1 MFTTL
6 ISTTELADLLQE
18 KSVVLF
24 DCRFDLNEITAGRD
38 AFDAAHIPGALYAHL
53 EDDLSSRVTV
63 SSGRHPLPNVD
74 QFLSWLGNQG
84 VSPDSQVVVY
94 DDMGGAM
101 AARLWWL
108 LKWVGHK
115 AVALLDGGYH
125 KWLRDRLEITAG
137 SPAPMAFEYLA
148 TPDNSLWLT
157 SEQVSDALAS
167 EEILLVDARMRER
180 YRGDEEPLDI
190 KAGHI
195 PGAMNM
201 PFKDNLSEK
210 GCFRRVDDLNKHF
223 SSIPSNTKKIVHMC
237 GSGVTACHNIIA
249 MEHAGIEG
257 SKLYAGS
264 WSEWITVDTRPIVL
278 GK

>member
-6 ISTTELADLLQE
+6 ISTSELADLQQQ
-18 KSVVLF
+18 KPIVLF

-53 EDDLSSRVTV
+53 EHDLSSRVTA

-84 VSPDSQVVVY
+84 VLPDTQVVVY

-125 KWLRDRLEITAG
+125 KWLSDKLEVTAA
-137 SPAPMAFEYLA
+137 SFAPMSSEYLA
-148 TPDNSLWLT
+148 TPDDSLWLT
-157 SEQVSDALAS
+157 SQQVSDALES
-167 EEILLVDARMRER
+167 EEILLVDARRQER
-180 YRGDEEPLDI
+180 YRGDEEPLDL

-201 PFKDNLSEK
+201 PFKDNLGEK
-210 GCFRRVDDLNKHF
+210 GCFRRADDLKKYF
-223 SSIPSNTKKIVHMC
+223 SSMLSDTKQIVHMC

-264 WSEWITVDTRPIVL
+264 WSEWITVDTRAIVL